1 MVKIALQEIPPMTYY
16 PVNFFS
22 SFPTDCPGTFT
33 IASGT
38 SKLPFLI
45 PHLPID
51 CSRILSLHT
60 GTVSIC
66 TSAVNVGI
74 GGGIGCSLF
83 FNHTPAVCRY
93 CFIM

>member
-1 MVKIALQEIPPMTYY
+1 MTYY
-16 PVNFFS
+16 PVNFCS
-22 SFPTDCPGTFT
+22 SFPTDCLETFT
-33 IASGT
+33 IASGM

-66 TSAVNVGI
+66 SINNDVGI
-74 GGGIGCSLF
+74 GGGIGCSLS
-83 FNHTPAVCRY
+83 FNRNPASLCKGY
-93 CFIM
+93 FIM